1 MLRAVAVTL
10 RASLTKSSIAM
21 CKSSSLIF
29 VLFFAFLFHLEV
41 FSLRLVGVI
50 TLIVVG
56 VVLMVAT
63 ETHFQLAGF
72 LLVEFG
78 SALAGLRWALTQ
90 LLLRSKKMGFDN
102 PAATL
107 FWLTPVMG
115 LTLATLTLIVDGP
128 RKVFVN
134 KFFENGPEFLRTSFF
149 LISPGIIAF
158 CMVLSEF

>member
-1 MLRAVAVTL
+1 
-10 RASLTKSSIAM
+10 M

-41 FSLRLVGVI
+41 FSLRLIGVI
-50 TLIVVG
+50 TLIVAG

-63 ETHFQLAGF
+63 ETHFELVGF

-90 LLLRSKKMGFDN
+90 LLLRSRKMGFDN

-115 LTLATLTLIVDGP
+115 LTLAILTLIVDGP
-128 RKVFVN
+128 HKVFAN